1 MEGMMNSFVDFPPL
15 SKGFEYNTGK
25 VSDETRRKLEFED
38 NLRLLGRSSIL
49 YSYDYILP
57 ELRKIE

>member
-1 MEGMMNSFVDFPPL
+1 MEGMMNAIVDFPPL
-15 SKGFEYNTGK
+15 PKGFEYKTGK

-49 YSYDYILP
+49 Y
-57 ELRKIE
+57 